1 MTSIDDAIDAVAAAR
16 RRILVVDDDP
26 LVREVMIA
34 LFADAGHAVT
44 CAENGEDACKIAARQ
59 NFDLAVID
67 LGLPGL
73 DGFGLLKYLRLEPK
87 SADLPIIVATSA
99 DDPQSIE
106 RAYKLGAS
114 SFVTKP
120 INWPLFIHHA
130 QFVARNGDIERE
142 LRRTRTEA
150 VALVKMKNS
159 LFRVMS
165 HELKTPLTA
174 LIGLTGVLAGALKGK
189 IEDIESEHLEHIV
202 DAAQRLNG
210 MVTDIILLSKAMA
223 GPGRLAI
230 AATEAAA
237 LLDDGI
243 VGLKFKARQRS
254 VRIDTR
260 PPAPGLLV
268 DCDAQL
274 LRQAIKKLVDNA
286 IKFSPAGGTVEI
298 WAEEDGG
305 YLTIAVRDNGPGL
318 SPAGLEQCLM
328 PFVQDDMS
336 YGRPAEGLGLGLPI
350 AKAICEAHGGAL
362 ICTSAPGEGL
372 TASIRLP
379 ARAAQVS
386 NAARYP

>member
-1 MTSIDDAIDAVAAAR
+1 MTSFEDAIGAAAAAR

-26 LVREVMIA
+26 LVREVMMA

-44 CAENGEDACKIAARQ
+44 CVQDGEDACKIAARQ
-59 NFDLAVID
+59 EFDLAVID
-67 LGLPGL
+67 LGMPEL
-73 DGFGLLKYLRLEPK
+73 DGFGLLKYLRHNPK
-87 SADLPIIVATSA
+87 SADLPVIVATSA

-106 RAYKLGAS
+106 QAYKLGAS

-130 QFVARNGDIERE
+130 QFVARNGAIERE

-174 LIGLTGVLAGALKGK
+174 LIGLTGVLAGALKGR

-230 AATEAAA
+230 AATDAGA

-243 VGLKFKARQRS
+243 VGLKFKAKQRS
-254 VRIDTR
+254 VQINAR

-298 WAEEDGG
+298 WADRGGDGS
-305 YLTIAVRDNGPGL
+305 LTITVRDNGPGL
-318 SPAGLEQCLM
+318 SPARLEQCLM
-328 PFVQDDMS
+328 PFIQDDMS
-336 YGRPAEGLGLGLPI
+336 YGRPVEGLGLGLPI
-350 AKAICEAHGGAL
+350 AKAICEAHGGEL
-362 ICTSAPGEGL
+362 ICRSAPGEGL
-372 TASIRLP
+372 VATIRLP
-379 ARAAQVS
+379 AGAARAADAV
-386 NAARYP
+386 

>member
-1 MTSIDDAIDAVAAAR
+1 MTSFEDAIGAAAAAR

-26 LVREVMIA
+26 LVREAMMA

-44 CAENGEDACKIAARQ
+44 CAQNGEDACKIAARQ
-59 NFDLAVID
+59 EFDLAVID
-67 LGLPGL
+67 LGMPEL
-73 DGFGLLKYLRLEPK
+73 DGFGLLKYLRHNPK
-87 SADLPIIVATSA
+87 SADLPVIVATSA

-106 RAYKLGAS
+106 HAYRLGAS

-130 QFVARNGDIERE
+130 QFVARNGEIERE

-174 LIGLTGVLAGALKGK
+174 LIGLTGVLAGALKGR

-223 GPGRLAI
+223 GPGRLAT
-230 AATEAAA
+230 AATDADA

-243 VGLKFKARQRS
+243 VGLKFKAKQRS
-254 VRIDTR
+254 VQINAR

-298 WAEEDGG
+298 WAEDNGG
-305 YLTIAVRDNGPGL
+305 SLAISVRDNGPGL
-318 SPAGLEQCLM
+318 SPARLEQCLM

-362 ICTSAPGEGL
+362 ICRSAPGEGM
-372 TASIRLP
+372 TVTIRLP
-379 ARAAQVS
+379 AG
-386 NAARYP
+386 AARAVDAA

>member
-1 MTSIDDAIDAVAAAR
+1 MTSFENAISVAATAR

-26 LVREVMIA
+26 LVREVMMA

-44 CAENGEDACKIAARQ
+44 CAPNGEDACKIAARQ
-59 NFDLAVID
+59 EFDLAVID
-67 LGLPGL
+67 LGMPGL
-73 DGFGLLKYLRLEPK
+73 DGFGLLKYLRHNPK
-87 SADLPIIVATSA
+87 SADLPVIVATSA

-106 RAYKLGAS
+106 QAYRLGAS

-130 QFVARNGDIERE
+130 QFVARNGEIERE
-142 LRRTRTEA
+142 LRRTETEA

-174 LIGLTGVLAGALKGK
+174 LIGLTGVLAGALKGR

-230 AATEAAA
+230 AATDADA

-243 VGLKFKARQRS
+243 VGLKFKAKQRN
-254 VRIDTR
+254 VQIVAR
-260 PPAPGLLV
+260 PSAAGLQV
-268 DCDAQL
+268 DCDPQL

-286 IKFSPAGGTVEI
+286 IKFSPSSGSVEI
-298 WAEEDGG
+298 SAEERGG
-305 YLTIAVRDNGPGL
+305 WLTISVRDNGPGL
-318 SPAGLEQCLM
+318 SPARLEQCLM

-362 ICTSAPGEGL
+362 ICASAPGEGM

-379 ARAAQVS
+379 ARPAQVS
-386 NAARYP
+386 NAA

>member
-1 MTSIDDAIDAVAAAR
+1 MTSFEDAIGAAAAAR

-59 NFDLAVID
+59 EFDLAVID
-67 LGLPGL
+67 LGMPGL
-73 DGFGLLKYLRLEPK
+73 DGFGLLKYLRLDPK
-87 SADLPIIVATSA
+87 SADLPVIVVTSA

-106 RAYKLGAS
+106 HAYKLGAS

-130 QFVARNGDIERE
+130 QFVARNGEIERE

-174 LIGLTGVLAGALKGK
+174 LIGLTGVLAGALKGR

-230 AATEAAA
+230 AATDADA

-243 VGLKFKARQRS
+243 VGLKFKAKQRS
-254 VRIDTR
+254 VQINAR

-298 WAEEDGG
+298 WAEDNGG
-305 YLTIAVRDNGPGL
+305 SLAISVRDNGPGL
-318 SPAGLEQCLM
+318 SPARLEQCLM

-362 ICTSAPGEGL
+362 ICRSAPGEGM
-372 TASIRLP
+372 TVTIRLP
-379 ARAAQVS
+379 VGAARAMD
-386 NAARYP
+386 AA

>member
-1 MTSIDDAIDAVAAAR
+1 MTSFEDAIGAVAAAR

-44 CAENGEDACKIAARQ
+44 CAENGEDACRIAARQ
-59 NFDLAVID
+59 EFDLAVID
-67 LGLPGL
+67 LGMPGL
-73 DGFGLLKYLRLEPK
+73 DGFGLLKYLRLDPK
-87 SADLPIIVATSA
+87 SADLPVIVATSA

-106 RAYKLGAS
+106 HAYRLGAS

-130 QFVARNGDIERE
+130 QFVARNGEIERE
-142 LRRTRTEA
+142 LRRSRTEA

-174 LIGLTGVLAGALKGK
+174 LIGLTGVLAGALKGR

-223 GPGRLAI
+223 GPGHLAI
-230 AATEAAA
+230 AATDAGA

-243 VGLKFKARQRS
+243 VGLKFKAKQRS
-254 VRIDTR
+254 VQINAR

-298 WAEEDGG
+298 WAEDNGG
-305 YLTIAVRDNGPGL
+305 SLTISVRDNGPGL
-318 SPAGLEQCLM
+318 SPARLEQCLM

-362 ICTSAPGEGL
+362 ICRSAPGEGM
-372 TASIRLP
+372 TAAIRLP
-379 ARAAQVS
+379 VRVARAMD
-386 NAARYP
+386 AA

>member
-1 MTSIDDAIDAVAAAR
+1 MTSIEDAIDAAAAVR

-26 LVREVMIA
+26 LVCEVMAA

-59 NFDLAVID
+59 EFDLAVID
-67 LGLPGL
+67 LGMPGL
-73 DGFGLLKYLRLEPK
+73 DGFGLLKYLRHNPK

-99 DDPQSIE
+99 DDAQSITH
-106 RAYKLGAS
+106 AYRLGAS

-120 INWPLFIHHA
+120 INWPLFVHHA
-130 QFVARNGDIERE
+130 QFVARNGEIERE
-142 LRRTRTEA
+142 LRRTETEA

-174 LIGLTGVLAGALKGK
+174 LIGLTGVLAGALKGR
-189 IEDIESEHLEHIV
+189 IEGIESEHLEHIV
-202 DAAQRLNG
+202 DAAKRLNG

-223 GPGRLAI
+223 GPGRLTI
-230 AATEAAA
+230 AATDAGA

-243 VGLKFKARQRS
+243 VGLKFKAKQRS
-254 VRIDTR
+254 VQINTR
-260 PPAPGLLV
+260 PPPPGLLV

-286 IKFSPAGGTVEI
+286 IKFSPAGGMVEI
-298 WAEEDGG
+298 WAEDNGG
-305 YLTIAVRDNGPGL
+305 WLTISVRDNGPGL
-318 SPAGLEQCLM
+318 SPARLEQCLM

-362 ICTSAPGEGL
+362 ICRSAPGEGM

-379 ARAAQVS
+379 ARAAHAMD
-386 NAARYP
+386 AA

>member
-1 MTSIDDAIDAVAAAR
+1 MTSFEDAIGAVAAAR

-44 CAENGEDACKIAARQ
+44 CAENGEDACRIAARQ
-59 NFDLAVID
+59 EFDLAVID
-67 LGLPGL
+67 LGMPGL
-73 DGFGLLKYLRLEPK
+73 DGFGLLKYLRLDPK
-87 SADLPIIVATSA
+87 SADLPVIVATSA

-106 RAYKLGAS
+106 HAYRLGAS

-130 QFVARNGDIERE
+130 QFVARNGEIERE
-142 LRRTRTEA
+142 LRRSRTEA

-174 LIGLTGVLAGALKGK
+174 LIGLTGVLAGALKGR

-210 MVTDIILLSKAMA
+210 MVTDIILLSKALA

-230 AATEAAA
+230 AATDAGA

-243 VGLKFKARQRS
+243 VGLKFKAKQRS
-254 VRIDTR
+254 VQIDAR

-298 WAEEDGG
+298 WAEDNGG
-305 YLTIAVRDNGPGL
+305 SLTISVRDHGPGL
-318 SPAGLEQCLM
+318 SPARLEQCLM

-362 ICTSAPGEGL
+362 ICRSAPGEGM
-372 TASIRLP
+372 TTSIRLP
-379 ARAAQVS
+379 AG
-386 NAARYP
+386 AARAMDAA

>member
-1 MTSIDDAIDAVAAAR
+1 MTSFEDAVGAAAAVR

-59 NFDLAVID
+59 EFDLAVID
-67 LGLPGL
+67 LGMPGL
-73 DGFGLLKYLRLEPK
+73 DGFGLLKYLRLDPK
-87 SADLPIIVATSA
+87 SADLPVIVATSA

-106 RAYKLGAS
+106 HAYKLGAS
-114 SFVTKP
+114 SFVIKP
-120 INWPLFIHHA
+120 INWPLFVHHA
-130 QFVARNGDIERE
+130 QFVARNGEIERE
-142 LRRTRTEA
+142 LRRSRTEA

-174 LIGLTGVLAGALKGK
+174 LIGLTGVLAGALKGR

-230 AATEAAA
+230 AATDAGA

-243 VGLKFKARQRS
+243 VGLKFKAKQRS
-254 VRIDTR
+254 VQIDAR

-298 WAEEDGG
+298 WAEDNGG
-305 YLTIAVRDNGPGL
+305 WLTISVRDNGPGL
-318 SPAGLEQCLM
+318 SPARLEQCLM

-362 ICTSAPGEGL
+362 ICRSAPGEGM

-379 ARAAQVS
+379 AG
-386 NAARYP
+386 AARTADAA